1 LECIIRKFQ
10 ENQEGFKLNKTHKL
24 LVHADDINVTGEN
37 INVIKTNTESL
48 LVAGKEVCLESDSK
62 KTNYIFVT
70 RQQNARRWLA
80 NPLKVRYSLND

>member
-1 LECIIRKFQ
+1 LQCTIRKFQ
-10 ENQEGFKLNKTHKL
+10 ENQKGFKLNKTHEL
-24 LVHADDINVTGEN
+24 LVHADDINVKEED
-37 INVIKTNTESL
+37 INVMKTNTESL

-80 NPLKVRYSLND
+80 NAFKSEV